1 MTKKVGD
8 RESDLLILIKE
19 ETVESVA
26 SRIFCPNNIIG
37 FRYGGP

>member
-8 RESDLLILIKE
+8 REYDLLILIKE
-19 ETVESVA
+19 KPVESVA
-26 SRIFCPNNIIG
+26 SRIYCPKNIIG